1 MRRFGIFLIL
11 GIILSLGACNK
22 TRTNEGNDSVMGV
35 ANSSSANVDSSAPT
49 ITVTDG
55 KPVVVDFSASWCP
68 PCQQLKPIFASL
80 TKEFEGRVT
89 MVTVDVDE
97 NSDMAAKFDV
107 HSIPTLIF
115 FDANGSQ
122 QDRFEGFVPE
132 DVLRSRI
139 ENLLNSPN

>member
-35 ANSSSANVDSSAPT
+35 ANSPSVNADSSAPT

-80 TKEFEGRVT
+80 TKEF
-89 MVTVDVDE
+89 
-97 NSDMAAKFDV
+97 
-107 HSIPTLIF
+107 
-115 FDANGSQ
+115 
-122 QDRFEGFVPE
+122 
-132 DVLRSRI
+132 
-139 ENLLNSPN
+139 